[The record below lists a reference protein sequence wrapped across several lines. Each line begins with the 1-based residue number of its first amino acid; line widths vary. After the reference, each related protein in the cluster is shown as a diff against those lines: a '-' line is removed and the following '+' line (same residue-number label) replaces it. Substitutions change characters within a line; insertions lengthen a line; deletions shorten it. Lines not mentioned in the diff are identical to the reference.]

1 MVSCPLHQLCCSM
14 INSIGPVT
22 FVQKTLRLRKFNELP
37 TASQVLTAHLEKRK
51 PVWTS
56 FFLPYRSVINDHW
69 GWSHFNWS
77 AGGNNYHI
85 LRTGCYP
92 YMKYHCS
99 RRAVADLSL
108 ENNFFIG
115 IKLLNL
121 GKSRYSSVLLTETNF
136 N

>member
-1 MVSCPLHQLCCSM
+1 MNKSSV
-14 INSIGPVT
+14 GPITVI
-22 FVQKTLRLRKFNELP
+22 QKVLKVKDFNKLP

-51 PVWTS
+51 PAWTS
-56 FFLPYRSVINDHW
+56 FFLPYKSVINDHW
-69 GWSHFNWS
+69 GWSHFNWPA
-77 AGGNNYHI
+77 AGYNYQI

-99 RRAVADLSL
+99 RREKSDLTL

-121 GKSRYSSVLLTETNF
+121 GKMV
-136 N
+136 